1 MNFRSDNI
9 GAVAPSIL
17 DAVVAAN
24 ARSAAGYGED
34 EITARLDGLFGALFE
49 TEVRVLPVLT
59 GTAANALALAAATP
73 PYGAIYCHEAAHI
86 QSDECGAPE
95 LFTGGAKLALL
106 PGEQGKID
114 PGVLVEALA
123 NSGVGDVHHVQP
135 AALSLTQQTETGGIY
150 AIDQIAALAAV
161 AHGHAM
167 TVHMDGAR
175 FANAVAALDCAPA
188 DVTWRAGVDM
198 LSFGATKGGA
208 MAAEAIVLFRT
219 ELAEPL
225 AYHHKRAG
233 QLVSK
238 MRFVSA
244 QLEAYLADGLWLDL
258 GRHAN
263 AMTARLAAGLAAT
276 PGVRVEG
283 VVEGNEMFVTLP
295 EPVIAGLEAEGVGF
309 HRWPENSPIS
319 PTIRLVCA
327 HDTTESDVAA
337 LLAATRRLL
346 ET

>member
-1 MNFRSDNI
+1 MNFRSDNV
-9 GAVAPSIL
+9 GAIAPRIL
-17 DAVVAAN
+17 DAIVAAN
-24 ARSAAGYGED
+24 ARSVVGYGAD
-34 EITARLDGLFGALFE
+34 EITGRLDGLFGELFE
-49 TEVRVLPVLT
+49 TEVRVLPALT
-59 GTAANALALAAATP
+59 GTAANALALAVLTP

-95 LFTGGAKLALL
+95 LFSGGAKLALL
-106 PGEQGKID
+106 PGAQGMVD
-114 PGVLVEALA
+114 PTVLSSALA
-123 NSGVGDVHHVQP
+123 DSGVGDVHHVQP

-150 AIDQIAALAAV
+150 GIDHLAALADV
-161 AHGHAM
+161 AHAHEM
-167 TVHMDGAR
+167 MVHMDGAR

-188 DVTWRAGVDM
+188 DITWRAGVDV

-219 ELAEPL
+219 KLADPL

-244 QLEAYLADGLWLDL
+244 QLEAYLADGLWLEL
-258 GRHAN
+258 ARHAN
-263 AMTARLAAGLAAT
+263 AMTASLARGLAAL

-283 VVEGNEMFVTLP
+283 VVEGNELFVTLP
-295 EPVIAGLEAEGVGF
+295 EAVIKGIEAEGAGF
-309 HRWPENSPIS
+309 YRWPENSPTS

-327 HDTTESDVAA
+327 HDTTEADVDA
-337 LLAATRRLL
+337 LVATAQRYF
-346 ET
+346 

>member
-9 GAVAPSIL
+9 GAVAPQIIE
-17 DAVVAAN
+17 AVVAAN
-24 ARSAAGYGED
+24 ARSAVGYGGD
-34 EITARLDGLFGALFE
+34 EITARLNGLFSALFE

-59 GTAANALALAAATP
+59 GTAANALALATVTP

-114 PGVLVEALA
+114 PGVLADALT

-150 AIDQIAALAAV
+150 AVDQVTALADV
-161 AHGHAM
+161 ARGHGM

-175 FANAVAALDCAPA
+175 FANAVAALDCTPA

-208 MAAEAIVLFRT
+208 MAAEAIVLFRP
-219 ELAEPL
+219 ELAGPL

-263 AMTARLAAGLAAT
+263 AMTARLAGGLAAL
-276 PGVRVEG
+276 PGARVEG

-295 EPVIAGLEAEGVGF
+295 EQVIAGLEAEGAGF
-309 HRWPENSPIS
+309 YRWPESSPTS

-327 HDTTESDVAA
+327 HDTTEAEVEA
-337 LLAATRRLL
+337 LLAATRRLI
-346 ET
+346 ES